1 MQSLLS
7 EPQWMIAGVCLFF
20 PHLPFLRVS
29 VLLRELELQRK
40 SSATDIAKKKQEA
53 ESAVSTRTSA
63 AHSSWWGVIDR
74 GFWAF
79 FLFFSFA
86 LSSLC
91 LKKRLSN
98 SILLSSA
105 PPSAPRLSL
114 SLGSSAGSADAGVCE
129 ENHRSGRIQDGL
141 EEHTHTRRRRRYD
154 RLRCG
159 NFYVVLWLLLT
170 AQSCT
175 SFCCSAFCEVCT
187 LMRKCANLSKMSVK
201 MIILQPDGC
210 N

>member
-29 VLLRELELQRK
+29 VLLRELELHRK

-79 FLFFSFA
+79 FFCALLTLSKKTTLQFYFAFIRPSFCSPSFS
-86 LSSLC
+86 L
-91 LKKRLSN
+91 
-98 SILLSSA
+98 
-105 PPSAPRLSL
+105 PRLL
-114 SLGSSAGSADAGVCE
+114 C
-129 ENHRSGRIQDGL
+129 R
-141 EEHTHTRRRRRYD
+141 
-154 RLRCG
+154 
-159 NFYVVLWLLLT
+159 
-170 AQSCT
+170 
-175 SFCCSAFCEVCT
+175 FC
-187 LMRKCANLSKMSVK
+187 
-201 MIILQPDGC
+201 
-210 N
+210 